1 MCMCGNAHH
10 QDERAEARV
19 YGATM
24 LAALA
29 AADAPPATA
38 AAVCAAGLPAA
49 LSRLLTGPCPPR
61 VRAAVV
67 MCLRR
72 LSLFS
77 ACRVRFRGTIPQ
89 PNPTQPTLTLTLRL
103 GLTLTLTRRIQG
115 SDGDAFALW
124 LYTLSLVL
132 ALPEVSSQFHSLT
145 RLHEAEAAV
154 YDGAGVKARS

>member
-1 MCMCGNAHH
+1 MCGNAHH

-77 ACRVRFRGTIPQ
+77 ACRVRFRGTTPQ
-89 PNPTQPTLTLTLRL
+89 PNPTHPH
-103 GLTLTLTRRIQG
+103 
-115 SDGDAFALW
+115 
-124 LYTLSLVL
+124 
-132 ALPEVSSQFHSLT
+132 PNP
-145 RLHEAEAAV
+145 
-154 YDGAGVKARS
+154 KARANPNANPPHPRVRRRRFCALAVHPFSRPRAA